1 VVRLFVLAP
10 RGLPLVA
17 LASLSMLA
25 CSPNEPSFRG
35 VRRARGT
42 AEEPAPRE
50 PERAP
55 APSRPMAAEPSRE
68 GWNDAQI
75 EWVSHEDA
83 VARARREGRPMMV
96 VMHADWCGHCRNYA
110 HVFEDARIV
119 ERSRRMLMVRLDV
132 DEEPAIAARY
142 AADGTYVPRTY
153 FVGADGTVLDV
164 GASNPRDRHFFDEHD
179 PSSLLAGMD
188 AALAR

>member
-1 VVRLFVLAP
+1 
-10 RGLPLVA
+10 
-17 LASLSMLA
+17 
-25 CSPNEPSFRG
+25 
-35 VRRARGT
+35 
-42 AEEPAPRE
+42 
-50 PERAP
+50 
-55 APSRPMAAEPSRE
+55 MAAEPSRE

-83 VARARREGRPMMV
+83 MARARREGRPMMV

-132 DEEPAIAARY
+132 DDEPELAARY

-153 FVGADGTVLDV
+153 FVGADGAVLDV
-164 GASNPRDRHFFDEHD
+164 GASNPRYRHFFDEHD

-188 AALAR
+188 AALTR